1 MENKL
6 TWVEFKKIVARQTNL
21 TEKETNLIL
30 NTWLDEMTAALQ
42 RGEDLHINGL
52 GTFRLKTMKARK
64 SVNVTTGE
72 PIILPETKRLTYTMA
87 SGMDEELNSNAPR
100 LEVGIDPIKKLSDQ
114 ADEIM
119 DILGELGQ
127 GEKATQPT
135 ETIPI
140 PVPVTPQPAPT
151 PSPQAPKQE
160 EQKQEPQQGSNPKPN
175 DHLWLTALITIVV
188 FLLVLVGLFLFFQH
202 HIEKWLIDLREKAEM
217 VNEVPDDLSDAGTT
231 IAFPPAN
238 DTLAVDSVMTDSLI
252 EESEPIAPQ
261 PREYT
266 EFIGTEEM
274 HQDSRLAW
282 MAYRYYGNKAL
293 WVFIYDANR
302 DHLSNPERIPVGT
315 PIKIPKLDETTIQ
328 LATPELQT
336 LVQDMA
342 DEFLKK

>member
-64 SVNVTTGE
+64 SVNVTTRE
-72 PIILPETKRLTYTMA
+72 PILLPETKRLTYTMA
-87 SGMDEELNSNAPR
+87 SGMEEELNSNVSR

-127 GEKATQPT
+127 GGNAGKSSVAPEAKP
-135 ETIPI
+135 E
-140 PVPVTPQPAPT
+140 PQPQPE
-151 PSPQAPKQE
+151 PKS
-160 EQKQEPQQGSNPKPN
+160 EPEPKPEPASVSVPIQQPAKKER
-175 DHLWLTALITIVV
+175 LWLTALITILV
-188 FLLVLVGLFLFFQH
+188 FIALVIGLFLFFQRH
-202 HIEKWLIDLREKAEM
+202 LENWLIELREKAEM
-217 VNEVPDDLSDAGTT
+217 VGEVPDDLSDGEAT

-238 DTLAVDSVMTDSLI
+238 APLPADSVIIEDSII
-252 EESEPIAPQ
+252 EESEPITPQ

-266 EFIGTEEM
+266 EFIGTEDM

-302 DHLSNPERIPVGT
+302 DHLSDPECIPVGT
-315 PIKIPKLDETTIQ
+315 PIRIPKLDKTTIQ

-336 LVQDMA
+336 LVKDMA